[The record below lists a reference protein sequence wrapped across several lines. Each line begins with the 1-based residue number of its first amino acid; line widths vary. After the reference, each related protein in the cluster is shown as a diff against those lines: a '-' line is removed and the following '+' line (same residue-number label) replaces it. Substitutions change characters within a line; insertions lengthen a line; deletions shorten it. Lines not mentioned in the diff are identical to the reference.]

1 MEELLVCSSTT
12 SHKSLTL
19 PKESLRAISPVKR
32 FVLDNLQPWC
42 AFLFWL
48 LSQLSSYFQ
57 VFVFRLAAQMR
68 DPQTQGR
75 KRQVSSSSGK
85 TSCIYPPSVPGYVS
99 HTKSFNFTT
108 FISFHLYAFVIPIN
122 LPSCAVIYW
131 HLPSTTF
138 INPHIPLSTFIV
150 QVLRS
155 KIVQINDTRMK
166 LSQIVK
172 GPKGNIFWCRAK
184 PN

>member
-1 MEELLVCSSTT
+1 MCFSVLIIKPAFILFPGVCVPPSCSDAQSS
-12 SHKSLTL
+12 
-19 PKESLRAISPVKR
+19 
-32 FVLDNLQPWC
+32 
-42 AFLFWL
+42 
-48 LSQLSSYFQ
+48 
-57 VFVFRLAAQMR
+57 
-68 DPQTQGR
+68 TQGR

-150 QVLRS
+150 QVLRTN
-155 KIVQINDTRMK
+155 QINDTRMK

-172 GPKGNIFWCRAK
+172 GPKGNIF
-184 PN
+184 